1 MKLRQIFSVCLL
13 GFLGVWSVVG
23 QPIKNPVR
31 WTFTSSGE
39 EVEMVAA
46 IGGEWHMYDLGP
58 YDGGPNATV
67 FTFELPEGV
76 TLDGGVRQLDRPT
89 RVQDEIF
96 GMEIGYFAKSARFA
110 QKFRVSPQRAAAGDP
125 IEIRGTVEWQVCND
139 ESCLPPTDE
148 DFTVTITPTRV
159 EKAPKAAQQAEVTDL
174 PAALDQPAAP
184 DPEGKMVRDE
194 AIFVTPV
201 EAADVVADSSAVAPA
216 EGEVS
221 FEGLERN
228 EAKSFWTIIVEAIL
242 WGFAALLTPCVFPM
256 VPMTVSFFMKGSQ
269 NKAKGR
275 FMASFYGISIVA
287 LYTLP
292 IAAIILI
299 TYLVGGDSV
308 TADIFNWL
316 ATHWVPN
323 LLFFLIFMIFAA
335 SFFGAFEI
343 TMPSKLVNKSDAKA
357 DKGGLVGVFFMA
369 LTLVLVSFSCTGP
382 IVGTVL
388 VKSTQGAI
396 WEPIF
401 TMLAFSA
408 AFALPFTIFAFF
420 PALLKNLPK
429 SGGWLNSVKVVLGF
443 IELAL
448 GLKFLSVADQTYHW
462 GLLDR
467 EVYVALWVVIFALLG
482 FYLLGKIR
490 FAHDSEVKHVSVK
503 RLFLSII
510 TFAFVV
516 YLIPGMFGAP
526 LKALSGYLPPLS
538 TLDFNLSASAGGGVS
553 ASAGGGAVS
562 SLDRSKI
569 EGGAP
574 KYSDFLHLPHGLEG
588 FFDYRQ
594 GMEYAAA
601 VGKPVFLD
609 FTGHGCVNCRE
620 MEANV
625 WSDPTVQR
633 ILRDNYVIVALYVDD
648 KKQLPESE
656 WVTTPDGKV
665 RKTLGKINA
674 TFQIERFGINAQPY
688 YVLLNNDG
696 EPLVTPRSYDLNV
709 NGFIN
714 FLESGL
720 AAYRAQRK

>member
-1 MKLRQIFSVCLL
+1 MRFRHTLIASLLSLFGISVATA
-13 GFLGVWSVVG
+13 SG
-23 QPIKNPVR
+23 QPIENPVR
-31 WTFTSSGE
+31 WNFAASGQQAE
-39 EVEMVAA
+39 ITAT
-46 IGGEWHMYDLGP
+46 IGGDWHMYDIGP
-58 YDGGPNATV
+58 YDGGPNATT
-67 FTFELPEGV
+67 FTFTLPAGV
-76 TLDGGVRQLDRPT
+76 TLDGSIRQTPEPT

-96 GMEIGYFAKSARFA
+96 GMEIGYFAKTARFV
-110 QKFRVSPQRAAAGDP
+110 QRFRVSPELAAQGEP
-125 IEIRGTVEWQVCND
+125 IVIRGNVEWQVCD
-139 ESCLPPTDE
+139 DQSCLPPTDE
-148 DFTVTITPTRV
+148 DFTITITPENPATTASAT
-159 EKAPKAAQQAEVTDL
+159 KTATDAAEALPVAEQTET
-174 PAALDQPAAP
+174 AAAM
-184 DPEGKMVRDE
+184 GE
-194 AIFVTPV
+194 A
-201 EAADVVADSSAVAPA
+201 
-216 EGEVS
+216 S
-221 FEGLERN
+221 FEGLQQN
-228 EAKSFWTIIVEAIL
+228 ENKSFWAIMIEAIL

-256 VPMTVSFFMKGSQ
+256 VPMTVSFFMKGSD

-275 FMASFYGISIVA
+275 FMASFYGLSIVA

-299 TYLVGGDSV
+299 TYFVGGDSV

-323 LLFFLIFMIFAA
+323 ILFFLIFMIFAA

-343 TMPSKLVNKSDAKA
+343 TMPSKLVNKSDSKA

-467 EVYVALWVVIFALLG
+467 EVYVALWVVIFTLLG

-490 FAHDSEVKHVSVK
+490 FAHDSEVKYVSVK

-538 TLDFNLSASAGGGVS
+538 TMDFNLSAPASGNGGS
-553 ASAGGGAVS
+553 ASGSGS
-562 SLDRSKI
+562 TLDRSKI

-633 ILRDNYVIVALYVDD
+633 ILQNDYVIVALYVDD
-648 KKQLPESE
+648 KKQLPEAD

-674 TFQIERFGINAQPY
+674 SFQIERFGINAQPY
-688 YVLLNNDG
+688 YVLLDNEG
-696 EPLVTPRSYDLNV
+696 RPLVTPRSYDLDV

-720 AAYRAQRK
+720 KAYEAQR